1 MTRSEMMFI
10 VERFFE
16 SEAHPLHTLG
26 EICDH
31 VRVRGGYHYG
41 TATVAVVVDQLVRW
55 GDLVDVNGTHLYATR
70 EWIASIGGA
79 RPVMAAGYLLDD
91 D

>member
-1 MTRSEMMFI
+1 MRPGEMM
-10 VERFFE
+10 VCVLEFFE
-16 SEAHPLHTLG
+16 SEMHPLHTLG

-31 VRVRGGYHYG
+31 VMAKGGYHYG
-41 TATVAVVVDQLVRW
+41 TAKIYRVVEQLVRW

-79 RPVMAAGYLLDD
+79 RPVMAAGVL
-91 D
+91 